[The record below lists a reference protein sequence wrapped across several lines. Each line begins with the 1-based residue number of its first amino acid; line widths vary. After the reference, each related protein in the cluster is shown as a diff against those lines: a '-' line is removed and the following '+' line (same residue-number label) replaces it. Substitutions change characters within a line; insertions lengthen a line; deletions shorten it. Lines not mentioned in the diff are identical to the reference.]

1 MQKERKRMSIANIMT
16 LAVLLKPE
24 EVGRILDLSRS
35 KTYQLLASGELPS
48 IRAGRSIRV
57 PRAALE
63 RWIEANTTG
72 GEIRRS
78 A

>member
-1 MQKERKRMSIANIMT
+1 MTIANAMT
-16 LAVLLKPE
+16 IAILLKPE
-24 EVGRILDLSRS
+24 EVSRILDLSRS

-48 IRAGRSIRV
+48 IRAGKSIRV

-63 RWIEANTTG
+63 RWVEANTRG
-72 GEIRRS
+72 GEVRCS

>member
-1 MQKERKRMSIANIMT
+1 MTVANVMTIAI
-16 LAVLLKPE
+16 LLKPE

-48 IRAGRSIRV
+48 IRAGKSIRV

-63 RWIEANTTG
+63 KWIETNTTG
-72 GEIRRS
+72 GEVRRS